1 MLDFGYHPPTV
12 YFPLLVD
19 EALLIEPTETE
30 TRETL
35 DAFAEVDRRDPGR
48 GGGGP
53 GGGAQRA
60 LHDPGAAAGRG
71 RGGQAPDHPPDSA
84 AVIIFS
90 GIQPTGRK
98 HLGNFIGAIVQYVE
112 GQDRADPSIYC
123 IVDLHAVTV
132 PYEPGELRERVYDTT
147 AILMAAGLDPE
158 RCILFRQGDVTQ
170 HTELCWLLNS
180 VAPLGRLNR
189 MHQFRDKSAAQRELV
204 SAGLLMYPVLQAADV
219 LAYRAHEVP
228 VGEDQREHLELMRD
242 LARSFNER
250 FGETLVVPEHRIPT
264 VGARV
269 RDLQDPD
276 RKMSTTGG
284 TEQGTVYV
292 LDEPDAIRRKFKRA
306 VTDSGAEVRRG
317 PDKAGITNMIEIL
330 ATVRGSTPEDVERD
344 FDGLRYGDFKTAVGD
359 EVAAWLAPVRERYA
373 ELRGDEEA
381 LEDILEAGA
390 DKARAIATGTL
401 ADVRAAM
408 GVGPARRAILR

>member
-1 MLDFGYHPPTV
+1 MV
-12 YFPLLVD
+12 
-19 EALLIEPTETE
+19 
-30 TRETL
+30 
-35 DAFAEVDRRDPGR
+35 
-48 GGGGP
+48 
-53 GGGAQRA
+53 
-60 LHDPGAAAGRG
+60 
-71 RGGQAPDHPPDSA
+71 
-84 AVIIFS
+84 IFS

-98 HLGNFIGAIVQYVE
+98 HLGNHIGAILQYVE

-132 PYEPGELRERVYDTT
+132 PYEPAGLRERVYDTT

-170 HTELCWLLNS
+170 HTELCWLLTS
-180 VAPLGRLNR
+180 VTPLGPLNR

-242 LARSFNER
+242 IARSFNER
-250 FGETLVVPEHRIPT
+250 FGETLVVPDHRIPA

-269 RDLQDPD
+269 RDLQEPD

-284 TEQGTVYV
+284 TEQGTVFV

-306 VTDSGAEVRRG
+306 VTDSGAEVVRG
-317 PDKAGITNMIEIL
+317 DDKPGITNMIEIL
-330 ATVRGSTPEDVERD
+330 ATVRGVTPAVIERD
-344 FDGLRYGDFKTAVGD
+344 FSGLRYGDFKTAVGD

-381 LEDILEAGA
+381 LEDLLEAGA
-390 DKARAIATGTL
+390 EKARTIATATL
-401 ADVRAAM
+401 ADVRDAM
-408 GVGPARRAILR
+408 GVGPARRPILR